1 MLKTQFYKIAPQL
14 KGQVWFNNDHQFQV
28 RKKVFNHSIDNE
40 PFAIVEV
47 HCEKDICLV
56 IRFANTHNLAIS
68 VKGGGHSN
76 TGSCI
81 VNNGIVI
88 DMSAFKSIVL
98 AQDKKTVVVG
108 AGVKNMELDVFTA
121 QYGLAVPLGTCP
133 DVGVIG
139 ATLGGGIG
147 FLSRKFGLTCDSLLN
162 VTMINADGTKMIIN
176 QHCEPDLF
184 WGLRG
189 GGGCQFGVITAMELK
204 VYQVPQTVFG
214 GIIEWPISEA
224 KSVLEQY
231 SKQVLIGSRDYF
243 LYAYISRANK
253 KQAKISIMGF
263 SSAPQQES
271 ETFFNRVSDW
281 GLDAISDVCEKT
293 YLEMQS
299 NSYESE
305 LSIYWRN
312 GFITGALSSEFLE
325 EVIRCYEI
333 CPDNYGGIMFDPLG
347 GAVQDRTINETAFVH
362 RGSHFICSV
371 TGVCE
376 GPILHSSVKSW
387 VDDSHNNLSTFY
399 NGRAYQNYE
408 YLGDNELFVYFGE
421 NSNKLV
427 ELKQKHDPH
436 GRFFG
441 SLNRHISYKSN
452 LIYSK

>member
-1 MLKTQFYKIAPQL
+1 MLKTQFHAIAPQL
-14 KGQVWFNNDHQFQV
+14 KGQVWFTNDQQFQV
-28 RKKVFNHSIDNE
+28 RKKVFNHSVDNE

-47 HCEKDICLV
+47 HCEEDICLV

-88 DMSAFKSIVL
+88 DMAVFKTIII
-98 AQDKKTVVVG
+98 APDKKTVVVG
-108 AGVKNMELDVFTA
+108 AGVKNRELDAFTA

-147 FLSRKFGLTCDSLLN
+147 FLSCKYGLTCDSLIN
-162 VTMINADGTKMIIN
+162 VKMIDANGTKLTID
-176 QHCEPDLF
+176 QHSEPELF
-184 WGLRG
+184 WALRG

-214 GIIEWPISEA
+214 GIIEWPISQA

-231 SKQVLIGSRDYF
+231 SKQVLSGSRDYF

-263 SSAPQQES
+263 STAPLHEC
-271 ETFFNRVSDW
+271 EPFYNRVSDW
-281 GLDAISDVCEKT
+281 GLDAKSDVCEKT

-312 GFITGALSSEFLE
+312 GFISGALSSEFLE
-325 EVIRCYEI
+325 EVIRCNAN
-333 CPDNYGGIMFDPLG
+333 CPDDHGGIMFDPLG
-347 GAVQDRTINETAFVH
+347 GAVRDLAINETTFVH
-362 RGSHFICSV
+362 RESSFICSV

-376 GPILHSSVKSW
+376 GASMHSPVKNW
-387 VDDSHNNLSTFY
+387 VDDSHTKLSAFY

-408 YLGDNELFVYFGE
+408 YLGKDELSMYFGE

-436 GRFFG
+436 CRFFG
-441 SLNRHISYKSN
+441 SLNRHIYGN
-452 LIYSK
+452 